1 MVPLPRTPR
10 LEEFHKMAG
19 TPVRPARDCTQVEGS
34 VDLSSA
40 WLRFEQ
46 EPIGAQPVA

>member
-40 WLRFEQ
+40 WLRVDALLLE
-46 EPIGAQPVA
+46 AQPVA